1 MALFIFYRFLY
12 KKLGAK
18 SMQIYKQKSTEKHHQ
33 SDIKAFSNL
42 IEPLQGVGGLR
53 FLRMKVLKE

>member
-1 MALFIFYRFLY
+1 
-12 KKLGAK
+12 
-18 SMQIYKQKSTEKHHQ
+18 MQIYKQKSTEKHHQ